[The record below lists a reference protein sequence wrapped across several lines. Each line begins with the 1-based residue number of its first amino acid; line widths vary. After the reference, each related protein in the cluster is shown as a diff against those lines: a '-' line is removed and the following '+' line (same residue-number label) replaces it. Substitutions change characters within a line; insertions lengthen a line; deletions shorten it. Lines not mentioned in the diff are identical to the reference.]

1 MSNMTYM
8 GDILRDNERLEKK
21 EKELLEK
28 IQELENEIIV
38 LKNEAKT
45 NQEMIEYLEDFY
57 KNFVR
62 NFDAL
67 INGEK

>member
-1 MSNMTYM
+1 M
-8 GDILRDNERLEKK
+8 RDNERLEKK

-45 NQEMIEYLEDFY
+45 NQEMIKKSG
-57 KNFVR
+57 KN
-62 NFDAL
+62 
-67 INGEK
+67 